1 MINRQTAVGD
11 MGLASSHAFPT
22 TICFHF
28 VLANVTAGCC
38 CGKLELIGASAKM
51 SQVVTPE
58 AQSIFDISIPHLAAP
73 TWQPKVLER
82 E

>member
-1 MINRQTAVGD
+1 MTSLQNALHHVNWQKYTQVAPRFFAPFF
-11 MGLASSHAFPT
+11 LPPT

-38 CGKLELIGASAKM
+38 CGKLELIGALAKM

-58 AQSIFDISIPHLAAP
+58 AQKHFPY
-73 TWQPKVLER
+73 
-82 E
+82 